1 MTINQQAIAFNVL
14 FIREVKRIFRIWRQ
28 TILPPLIT
36 QSLYFAIF
44 GGVIGSQIKGG
55 AQQYTAFLVPGI
67 IFMAAITSAYTS
79 NAFTIFSLKFQKN
92 IEEILVSPTPSW
104 IVIAAYTAA
113 AVFRGFLTAALILAV
128 SFFFVPIKISNY
140 PLAILTLL
148 LSSLLFAGLGVLNA
162 LYSKTFDDVSTIP
175 VFVLTPLTYLGGVF
189 YDIKVLQQ
197 PFKSISEYN
206 PIVYMVDL
214 FRSSFNSTANYNQLL
229 SLGLITIITIVVFGI
244 VMWLWNRGIGIK
256 N

>member
-14 FIREVKRIFRIWRQ
+14 FIREVHRIFRIWRQ
-28 TILPPLIT
+28 TILPPLVT

-55 AQQYTAFLVPGI
+55 ATKYTAFLVPGI

-79 NAFTIFSLKFQKN
+79 NAFTIFSLKFQRN
-92 IEEILVSPTPSW
+92 IEEIIVSPTPNW
-104 IVIAAYTAA
+104 VVIAAYTAA
-113 AVFRGFLTAALILAV
+113 AIFRGFLTAILILIV
-128 SFFFVPIKISNY
+128 SLFFVPINISNI
-140 PLAILTLL
+140 PLAILTLF

-189 YDIKVLQQ
+189 YDIKTLQE

-214 FRSSFNSTANYNQLL
+214 FRSTFNSPANYNPIL
-229 SLGLITIITIVVFGI
+229 SLSLITVITIIIFTVVL
-244 VMWLWNRGIGIK
+244 WLWHKGIGIK

>member
-44 GGVIGSQIKGG
+44 GRVIGSQIQGG
-55 AQQYTAFLVPGI
+55 ALKYTAFLVPGI

-92 IEEILVSPTPSW
+92 IEEILVSPTPNW
-104 IVIAAYTAA
+104 VVIAAYTAA
-113 AVFRGFLTAALILAV
+113 AIFRGFLTAGLILLV
-128 SFFFVPIKISNY
+128 SYLFVPINISNF
-140 PLAILTLL
+140 PLAILTLF

-189 YDIKVLQQ
+189 YDIKVLKE

-214 FRSSFNSTANYNQLL
+214 FRSSFNSQANYNQFL
-229 SLGLITIITIVVFGI
+229 SLGLITTITIIIFALVL
-244 VMWLWNRGIGIK
+244 WLWHKGIGIK

>member
-44 GGVIGSQIKGG
+44 GRVIGSQIQGG
-55 AQQYTAFLVPGI
+55 ALKYTAFLVPGI

-92 IEEILVSPTPSW
+92 IEEILVSPTPNW
-104 IVIAAYTAA
+104 VVIAAYTAA
-113 AVFRGFLTAALILAV
+113 AIFRGFLTAGLILLV
-128 SFFFVPIKISNY
+128 SYFFVPINISNF
-140 PLAILTLL
+140 PLAILTLF

-189 YDIKVLQQ
+189 YDIKVLKE

-214 FRSSFNSTANYNQLL
+214 FRSSFNSQANYNQFL
-229 SLGLITIITIVVFGI
+229 SLGLITTITIIIFALVL
-244 VMWLWNRGIGIK
+244 WLWHKGIGIK

>member
-1 MTINQQAIAFNVL
+1 MTIKQQSIAFNVL
-14 FIREVKRIFRIWRQ
+14 FLREVKRIFRIWRQ

-44 GGVIGSQIKGG
+44 GGVIGSQIAGG
-55 AQQYTAFLVPGI
+55 ASKYTAFLVPGI
-67 IFMAAITSAYTS
+67 IFMSAITSAYTS

-92 IEEILVSPTPSW
+92 IEEILVSPTPNW
-104 IVIAAYTAA
+104 VVIAAYTAA
-113 AVFRGFLTAALILAV
+113 AIFRGFLTAFLILLV
-128 SFFFVPIKISNY
+128 SYFFVPITVSN
-140 PLAILTLL
+140 PALAILTLF
-148 LSSLLFAGLGVLNA
+148 LSCVLFAGLGVLNA

-175 VFVLTPLTYLGGVF
+175 IFVLTPLTYLGGVF
-189 YDIKVLQQ
+189 YDIKVLKE

-214 FRSSFNSTANYNQLL
+214 FRSSFNSVANYNQIL
-229 SLGLITIITIVVFGI
+229 SLSIISGITIVVFGV
-244 VMWLWNRGIGIK
+244 VMYLWNKGIGIK

>member
-14 FIREVKRIFRIWRQ
+14 FLREVKRIFRIWRQ

-44 GGVIGSQIKGG
+44 GGVIGSQIQGG
-55 AQQYTAFLVPGI
+55 ALKYTAFLVPGI

-92 IEEILVSPTPSW
+92 IEEILVSPTPNW
-104 IVIAAYTAA
+104 VVIAAYTAA
-113 AVFRGFLTAALILAV
+113 AIFRGFLTAGLILLV
-128 SFFFVPIKISNY
+128 SYFFVPINISNI
-140 PLAILTLL
+140 PLAILTLF

-189 YDIKVLQQ
+189 YDIKVLKE

-214 FRSSFNSTANYNQLL
+214 FRSSFNSQANYNQFL
-229 SLGLITIITIVVFGI
+229 SLGLITIITITIFALVL
-244 VMWLWNRGIGIK
+244 WLWHKGIGIK